1 MTYSKAPLACLLVGL
16 VLACVA
22 CEPEAQLREGSN
34 AEQTDEISP
43 LLRLKLPPL
52 LREVS
57 GLSAT
62 PGGNILAVGDEQ
74 AVIFEI
80 DLASTKVVQRTG
92 LGQPTLLGD
101 FEGIEQVGNEVFLVD
116 SSGEVLSYDVLA
128 PTEVKR
134 VETKAGKRCEVEGL
148 GYDPIEELLYL
159 LCKQRRSKKLP
170 KHKISLLAFSLAE
183 RRLQESANL
192 QLDGPAA
199 IAALGIKKLSPSAL
213 AFSLTGGEI
222 FVIAAKQ
229 NAVATFTRDG
239 QLVRAERLPEAGDH
253 QQVEG
258 MAIMTDGRWVLA
270 DEGGAGAGKLSVYA
284 HEL

>member
-1 MTYSKAPLACLLVGL
+1 MSYSKAPLTCLLAGL

-22 CEPEAQLREGSN
+22 CEPEAQLS
-34 AEQTDEISP
+34 EQSAAKQSDEILP

-52 LREVS
+52 LQEVS
-57 GLSAT
+57 GLSTT
-62 PGGNILAVGDEQ
+62 PEGNILAVGDEQ

-80 DLASTKVVQRTG
+80 DLASTEVVKRTG
-92 LGQPTLLGD
+92 LGQSTLLGD

-116 SSGEVLSYDVLA
+116 SDGDLLSYDVLES
-128 PTEVKR
+128 TEVKR
-134 VETKAGKRCEVEGL
+134 VETKVGKRCEVEGL
-148 GYDPIEELLYL
+148 GYDPVEDLLYL

-170 KHKISLLAFSLAE
+170 KHKISLFAFSLAD
-183 RRLQESANL
+183 RRLQDSANL
-192 QLDGPAA
+192 LLDGPAA
-199 IAALGIKKLSPSAL
+199 AAELGIKKLSPSAL
-213 AFSLTGGEI
+213 AFSPSGEQLT
-222 FVIAAKQ
+222 VIAAKQ

-239 QLVRAERLPEAGDH
+239 QLIRAEHLPEAGKH

-258 MAIMTDGRWVLA
+258 LAIMTDGRWVLA